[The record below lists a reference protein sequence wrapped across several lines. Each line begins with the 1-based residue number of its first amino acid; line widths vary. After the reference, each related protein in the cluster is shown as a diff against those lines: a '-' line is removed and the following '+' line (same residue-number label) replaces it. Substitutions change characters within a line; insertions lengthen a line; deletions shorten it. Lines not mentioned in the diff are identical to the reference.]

1 MTQTT
6 LSGVSSAAAANALQK
21 ALFKIFKALAR
32 LVLKFGLSYEHFDEL
47 ARQAFVAVAEDDFT
61 LPGRKQTDARI
72 AVVTGL
78 SRKEVKRLR
87 GLETHSDELTGPVQF
102 NRAARVLNGWL
113 RDQSYH
119 NENGQPAILAE
130 DGEAGS
136 FRRLT
141 RDYGGDIPYKAV
153 LDELLHNGAVRRLED
168 GNLQVVH
175 EAYVPD
181 ANVAEKLTIFGTDVA
196 ALTDTIN
203 HNLGQPPEKSLLHV
217 KVAYNNLPAE
227 ALPVLRKISAEE
239 AMNTLKQL
247 NRWFAA
253 QDRDSNPEA
262 VGTDQYYA
270 GVCIYFFNRKVDKG
284 IHHD

>member
-1 MTQTT
+1 MTQPLIET
-6 LSGVSSAAAANALQK
+6 SPHDSASISALQT

-32 LVLKFGLSYEHFDEL
+32 LVLRFGLSYEHFDEL

-78 SRKEVKRLR
+78 SRKEVKRIR
-87 GLETHSDELTGPVQF
+87 TLEKHSDELTGPVQF

-113 RDQSYH
+113 RDKTYH
-119 NENGQPAILAE
+119 NEEGQPAILSE

-153 LDELLHNGAVRRLED
+153 LDELLHNGAVQRIKE
-168 GNLQVVH
+168 GKLQVAQQ
-175 EAYVPD
+175 AYIPD
-181 ANVAEKLTIFGTDVA
+181 ANAAEKLTIFGTDVA
-196 ALTDTIN
+196 ALTDTVN
-203 HNLGQPPEKSLLHV
+203 HNLSHPAEKSLLHV

-227 ALPVLRKISAEE
+227 ALPVLRKVSSEE
-239 AMNTLKQL
+239 AMNALKQL

-253 QDRDSNPEA
+253 QDRDSNPE
-262 VGTDQYYA
+262 VIGTDQYYA
-270 GVCIYFFNRKVDKG
+270 GVCMYFFNRKVEDKS
-284 IHHD
+284 